1 MMDDSLRGIGNKRRS
16 DPGNY
21 PVAVPLQKRVDHM
34 MMREKEKQERLENL
48 RHLKAIEETTE
59 CTF

>member
-1 MMDDSLRGIGNKRRS
+1 MMSEGQLAFASKRRS